1 LGERP
6 VGVRER
12 VGAKRPQRVN
22 RSDCQRPW
30 RDHVVLDY
38 VLVTTGGNGCSLTTS
53 WNMSGRL

>member
-1 LGERP
+1 
-6 VGVRER
+6 VRER